1 MNRRIREAVVNFVD
15 QNRLLILMV
24 FSLILFFIL
33 ICRLFLLQIIQGE
46 EHLENFTYKIQRT
59 VTTNGIRGNI
69 YDANGELLAY
79 NKLAY
84 AVTFQNDSA
93 FATLAKENKTTQNEE
108 RNKVIYRVIKILES
122 NGDDIVSDFPI
133 KRTGNGKFEFTVSGS
148 ELTTFKRNAYGIG
161 TSTSDLSK
169 EELETREKQLN
180 ATAEEMYQF
189 FKDGTGGDA
198 GTGDMFGISDEY
210 SEEDALKIM
219 AVRYNVYLSR
229 FSQYMKVT
237 IANEVSE
244 DSIAA
249 IEEASDELTGID
261 ITENTMRVYN
271 NSESIAH
278 IIGYTGLASEDELET
293 LNEGKEEDDPDSVLN
308 FYRRLLKVR
317 KGLPAV
323 IYGSTEFLEMD
334 DPELMVYIRRAE
346 GQELISI
353 NNFSGSERSYRLP
366 AGYEAAEL
374 LISNCGD
381 PIIKDGVIDLRPWEA
396 VTLIAN
402 C

>member
-180 ATAEEMYQF
+180 ATAEEM
-189 FKDGTGGDA
+189 
-198 GTGDMFGISDEY
+198 
-210 SEEDALKIM
+210 
-219 AVRYNVYLSR
+219 
-229 FSQYMKVT
+229 
-237 IANEVSE
+237 
-244 DSIAA
+244 
-249 IEEASDELTGID
+249 
-261 ITENTMRVYN
+261 
-271 NSESIAH
+271 
-278 IIGYTGLASEDELET
+278 
-293 LNEGKEEDDPDSVLN
+293 
-308 FYRRLLKVR
+308 
-317 KGLPAV
+317 
-323 IYGSTEFLEMD
+323 
-334 DPELMVYIRRAE
+334 
-346 GQELISI
+346 
-353 NNFSGSERSYRLP
+353 
-366 AGYEAAEL
+366 
-374 LISNCGD
+374 
-381 PIIKDGVIDLRPWEA
+381 
-396 VTLIAN
+396 
-402 C
+402 

>member
-293 LNEGKEEDDPDSVLN
+293 LNEGKEEDDPDYYSSSDVVGKDGIEKL
-308 FYRRLLKVR
+308 YESYLH
-317 KGLPAV
+317 GA
-323 IYGSTEFLEMD
+323 
-334 DPELMVYIRRAE
+334 
-346 GQELISI
+346 
-353 NNFSGSERSYRLP
+353 SGSETMLVDKI
-366 AGYEAAEL
+366 GKVLE
-374 LISNCGD
+374 
-381 PIIKDGVIDLRPWEA
+381 
-396 VTLIAN
+396 VTDEKRTGEKGTILH
-402 C
+402 